1 VAATI
6 LPHVRRRWI
15 APFCLA
21 LLAGLVAP
29 DPALPDIAVVATIL
43 ATCLGM
49 AVKRES

>member
-1 VAATI
+1 V
-6 LPHVRRRWI
+6 
-15 APFCLA
+15 

-29 DPALPDIAVVATIL
+29 DPALPDAAIVATIL